1 VNAPR
6 SGATDVWTR
15 IDDTSSVGDVRRN
28 ATRLA
33 ERLGFDQ
40 HRTGEVAI
48 AATELATNAQVH
60 GAASSV
66 LLRAGEGAAESVI
79 EIVVIDSGPGV
90 TDVPAMMEDGVST
103 RGTLGIGLGAIRRIA
118 NRFEMYSVPHEGTIM
133 VAAFAGESACGD
145 SWAWHATDEMVAIV
159 VADGLG
165 HGVLAAEASQA
176 AIAEFNADPLRRPDA
191 LLQGIHN
198 TVAGTR
204 GAAVSAVRFD
214 RHQHVLEF
222 CGVGNVS
229 CRIIDDE
236 RATNLPPQP
245 GIVGQHLR
253 TVRQQAVTL
262 VDHAVV
268 VLHSD
273 GLTSKWDLGGLPGIR
288 VQSSTVIAA
297 ALLRSAGVRHDDAS
311 VAVLR
316 VS

>member
-1 VNAPR
+1 
-6 SGATDVWTR
+6 
-15 IDDTSSVGDVRRN
+15 
-28 ATRLA
+28 
-33 ERLGFDQ
+33 
-40 HRTGEVAI
+40 
-48 AATELATNAQVH
+48 
-60 GAASSV
+60 
-66 LLRAGEGAAESVI
+66 
-79 EIVVIDSGPGV
+79 
-90 TDVPAMMEDGVST
+90 
-103 RGTLGIGLGAIRRIA
+103 
-118 NRFEMYSVPHEGTIM
+118 MYSVPHEGTIM
-133 VAAFAGESACGD
+133 VAAFAGELGQPVKAPAVDGLTRPITGESACGD